1 MRFDIIFSEVTD
13 KDSLK
18 TALKKIERFY
28 GIIDV

>member
-1 MRFDIIFSEVTD
+1 MRFDLIFSEGTD

-18 TALKKIERFY
+18 TALNKFERFY